1 MNQEYAWNLIAKKLA
16 GEASQEE
23 LDQLESLLRNDPGLH
38 YPLQIITDLWKHN
51 RYNIKQTADN
61 AFTRHIARM
70 ATMNIDFNNEK
81 LNARENNYLTSDFL
95 ITKKKSKT
103 KIILLAASSI
113 FALMIA
119 FFAVKY
125 FVANADKKQSESIQ
139 NNLSEISTH
148 NGSKT
153 NVVLP
158 DGTTVKLNAGS
169 KLTYDK
175 NYGNT
180 TREVNLTG
188 EAFFEVVK
196 NKEKPFII
204 HTKKIDI
211 KVLGTIFNVKSYPD
225 EKTETS
231 LVRGSIEVTFKD
243 KSSEKIILKPNE
255 KLIVADD
262 KLSLISAKTK
272 SLKQT
277 FVPIVAIS
285 HLNYT
290 KEDST
295 IIETAWV
302 QNKLIFRNETFKQL
316 ALRMER
322 WYNVAIRFGDSG
334 TGDLSFTGIFE
345 NETVQQAL
353 DALQLSGKF
362 NYSMKENK
370 IIISK

>member
-23 LDQLESLLRNDPGLH
+23 LQQLEVLLRNDPGLH
-38 YPLQIITDLWKHN
+38 YPLQIITDLWKHD
-51 RYNIKQTADN
+51 RHNIKQTADH
-61 AFTRHIARM
+61 AFARHIARM
-70 ATMNIDFNNEK
+70 SAMNIDFDEEK
-81 LNARENNYLTSDFL
+81 LNVSENNFL
-95 ITKKKSKT
+95 LAKKKSKN
-103 KIILLAASSI
+103 KRIVWGGSSI
-113 FALMIA
+113 FILIIA
-119 FFAVKY
+119 FFGVKY
-125 FVANADKKQSESIQ
+125 FVVNSDKKPAEPTQ

-180 TREVNLTG
+180 IREVNLTG
-188 EAFFEVVK
+188 EAFFDVVK

-211 KVLGTIFNVKSYPD
+211 TVLGTTFNVKSYPG

-231 LVRGSIEVTFKD
+231 LLRGSIEVIFKD
-243 KSSEKIILKPNE
+243 KLSEKIILKPNE

-262 KLSLISAKTK
+262 ELSLKPAKTK
-272 SLKQT
+272 STKET
-277 FVPIVAIS
+277 FAPVVAIS

-322 WYNVAIRFGDSG
+322 WYNVSIHFGDSG
-334 TGDLSFTGIFE
+334 TENLSFTGIFE

-362 NYSMKENK
+362 NYSMKENE
-370 IIISK
+370 IVISK

>member
-23 LDQLESLLRNDPGLH
+23 LDQLEILLKNDPELH
-38 YPLQIITDLWKHN
+38 YPLQIISDLWKHKA
-51 RYNIKQTADN
+51 YNGKQIAAN
-61 AFTRHIARM
+61 AFARHITRITA
-70 ATMNIDFNNEK
+70 MNVDFDKEK
-81 LNARENNYLTSDFL
+81 LIAQENNYLSSDLFV
-95 ITKKKSKT
+95 TKKKSKT
-103 KIILLAASSI
+103 KTIFMASSSI
-113 FALMIA
+113 FVLMMA
-119 FFAVKY
+119 FFVVKY
-125 FVANADKKQSESIQ
+125 SFFNSDKKQAVPIQ

-158 DGTTVKLNAGS
+158 DGTIVKLNAGS

-180 TREVNLTG
+180 IREVDLTG
-188 EAFFEVVK
+188 EAFFDVVK

-211 KVLGTIFNVKSYPD
+211 KVLGTIFNVRSYPD

-231 LVRGSIEVTFKD
+231 LVKGSIEVTFKD
-243 KSSEKIILKPNE
+243 KPSEKIILKPNE
-255 KLIVADD
+255 KLIVTDD
-262 KLSLISAKTK
+262 ELSLRSAKTRSTK
-272 SLKQT
+272 ET
-277 FVPIVAIS
+277 FAPIVAIS

-290 KEDST
+290 REDST
-295 IIETAWV
+295 IMETAWV
-302 QNKLIFRNETFKQL
+302 QNKLIFRDEAFKQL

-322 WYNVAIRFGDSG
+322 WYNVSMHFDDLEIEK
-334 TGDLSFTGIFE
+334 LSFTGIFE

-353 DALQLSGKF
+353 DALRLSGKF
-362 NYSMKENK
+362 NYSMKENE

>member
-113 FALMIA
+113 FALMIE

-262 KLSLISAKTK
+262 KLSLISA
-272 SLKQT
+272 
-277 FVPIVAIS
+277 
-285 HLNYT
+285 
-290 KEDST
+290 
-295 IIETAWV
+295 
-302 QNKLIFRNETFKQL
+302 
-316 ALRMER
+316 
-322 WYNVAIRFGDSG
+322 
-334 TGDLSFTGIFE
+334 
-345 NETVQQAL
+345 
-353 DALQLSGKF
+353 
-362 NYSMKENK
+362 
-370 IIISK
+370 

>member
-51 RYNIKQTADN
+51 RHNIKQTADN

-70 ATMNIDFNNEK
+70 ATMNIDFNKEK
-81 LNARENNYLTSDFL
+81 LNTPENNSLAPDFL
-95 ITKKKSKT
+95 LTKKKSKT
-103 KIILLAASSI
+103 KIIFLAASSI
-113 FALMIA
+113 FVLMIA

-125 FVANADKKQSESIQ
+125 YVVNADKKQSESIQ

-180 TREVNLTG
+180 IREVNLSG
-188 EAFFEVVK
+188 EAFFDVVK

-262 KLSLISAKTK
+262 KLSLKSAKTK

-277 FVPIVAIS
+277 FAPNVAIS

-290 KEDST
+290 QEDST

-334 TGDLSFTGIFE
+334 IENLSFTGIFE
-345 NETVQQAL
+345 NETIQQAL

-362 NYSMKENK
+362 NYSIKENE
-370 IIISK
+370 IIISR

>member
-1 MNQEYAWNLIAKKLA
+1 MNQEYAWDLIAKKLA
-16 GEASQEE
+16 GEASEEE
-23 LDQLESLLRNDPGLH
+23 LEELELLLRSDPGLH
-38 YPLQIITDLWKHN
+38 YPLQIISDLWNHN
-51 RYNIKQTADN
+51 LHNIKQTADN
-61 AFTRHIARM
+61 AFARHTARM
-70 ATMNIDFNNEK
+70 AAMNIDFDEDKSNIPEIN
-81 LNARENNYLTSDFL
+81 FL
-95 ITKKKSKT
+95 PTKKKRRTGRVLWGVYS
-103 KIILLAASSI
+103 ILAVLTG
-113 FALMIA
+113 
-119 FFAVKY
+119 FFVIKD
-125 FVANADKKQSESIQ
+125 FVGNADKRQYEPIQ
-139 NNLSEISTH
+139 RHLSEISTH

-175 NYGNT
+175 NYGNAI
-180 TREVNLTG
+180 REVNLTG
-188 EAFFEVVK
+188 EAFFDVVK
-196 NKEKPFII
+196 NKEKPFVI

-211 KVLGTIFNVKSYPD
+211 KVLGTTFNVKSYPD

-243 KSSEKIILKPNE
+243 KPSEKIILKPNE

-262 KLSLISAKTK
+262 KLSLKSAKTK
-272 SLKQT
+272 STKET
-277 FVPIVAIS
+277 FDSDVAIS

-290 KEDST
+290 RQDST

-316 ALRMER
+316 ALGMER

-334 TGDLSFTGIFE
+334 IENLRFTGIFE

-353 DALQLSGKF
+353 GALQLSGKF
-362 NYSMKENK
+362 NYAMKENE
-370 IIISK
+370 IFISK

>member
-1 MNQEYAWNLIAKKLA
+1 MNQEFAWDLIAKKLA
-16 GEASQEE
+16 GGASQEE
-23 LDQLESLLRNDPGLH
+23 LDQLEVLLKNDPALH
-38 YPLQIITDLWKHN
+38 YPLQIITDLWKY
-51 RYNIKQTADN
+51 RPYNIKQTADN

-70 ATMNIDFNNEK
+70 EAMNVDFDKEK
-81 LNARENNYLTSDFL
+81 LTARENNYLSSDLFV
-95 ITKKKSKT
+95 TKKKSKT
-103 KIILLAASSI
+103 KTIVLASSSI
-113 FALMIA
+113 FVLMMA
-119 FFAVKY
+119 FFVVKDLA
-125 FVANADKKQSESIQ
+125 FNSDKRQTGSVQ
-139 NNLSEISTH
+139 NSLSEISTR

-158 DGTTVKLNAGS
+158 DGTIVKLNAGS

-180 TREVNLTG
+180 IREVDLTG
-188 EAFFEVVK
+188 EAFFDVVK

-211 KVLGTIFNVKSYPD
+211 KVLGTTFNVRSYPD
-225 EKTETS
+225 EKMETS
-231 LVRGSIEVTFKD
+231 LVKGSIEVTFKD
-243 KSSEKIILKPNE
+243 KPSEKIILKPNE
-255 KLIVADD
+255 KLIVTDD
-262 KLSLISAKTK
+262 QLSLKTAKTR
-272 SLKQT
+272 SPGQT
-277 FVPIVAIS
+277 FAPIVAIS

-302 QNKLIFRNETFKQL
+302 QNKLIFRDEMFKQL

-322 WYNVAIRFGDSG
+322 WYNVLIRFDNSG
-334 TGDLSFTGIFE
+334 IEKLSFTGIFE

-362 NYSMKENK
+362 NYSMKENE
-370 IIISK
+370 IVISK

>member
-1 MNQEYAWNLIAKKLA
+1 MNQEYAWILIAKKLA
-16 GEASQEE
+16 GEASPEE
-23 LDQLESLLRNDPGLH
+23 LDQLEVLLKNDPALH
-38 YPLQIITDLWKHN
+38 YPLQIITDLWKHSRHN
-51 RYNIKQTADN
+51 VKQTAAN
-61 AFTRHIARM
+61 AFIRHIVHMRA
-70 ATMNIDFNNEK
+70 MNVDFDEEK
-81 LNARENNYLTSDFL
+81 LIASENNSFDSDFL
-95 ITKKKSKT
+95 LTKKKSKT
-103 KIILLAASSI
+103 KIVLWGVSSI

-119 FFAVKY
+119 FFGIKN
-125 FVANADKKQSESIQ
+125 FVDNSKKQSESVQ

-158 DGTTVKLNAGS
+158 DGTMVKLNAGS

-175 NYGNT
+175 EYGNT
-180 TREVNLTG
+180 IREVNLTG
-188 EAFFEVVK
+188 EAFFDVVK

-211 KVLGTIFNVKSYPD
+211 KVLGTTFNVKSYPD

-231 LVRGSIEVTFKD
+231 LVRGSIEVTFKN
-243 KSSEKIILKPNE
+243 KLSEKVILKPNE
-255 KLIVADD
+255 KLIVTDD
-262 KLSLISAKTK
+262 ELSLKPAKTK
-272 SLKQT
+272 SLRQA
-277 FVPIVAIS
+277 FAPIVAIS

-295 IIETAWV
+295 IIETAWM
-302 QNKLIFRNETFKQL
+302 QNKLIFRDETFKQL

-322 WYNVAIRFGDSG
+322 WYNVSIHFGNSEIER
-334 TGDLSFTGIFE
+334 LSFTGIFE

-362 NYSMKENK
+362 NYSMKASE